1 MEINAKRLVENIKT
15 LGRIGYEPEKGTTR
29 PAYSKAYFEGEAYVA
44 DLMEASGLSVRKYTV
59 GNLIGTWQST
69 NPDSKILSLGSHI
82 DTVPN
87 GGIYDGTLG
96 VLAAVEC
103 VRTLREQGYR
113 PKHTIQII
121 AFEDEEGNVVGG
133 TFGSKAF
140 TGNKIDE
147 AMLAGMQEQGI
158 TMEDVRNAAQNKDDY
173 LCYLELHI
181 EQGGLL
187 EAEQK
192 DIGVASGIVAI
203 LRYKVRMAGKA
214 NHAGSTPMRLR
225 DDALEKACLSITDL
239 LERVRRESDTMV
251 GTVGTMEIHPGAVNV
266 IPGEVNFIVE
276 LRDMDRRTMY
286 GLVDRWAAAWKDRG
300 LTLSP
305 YIDQEE
311 TRCDLRLLEI
321 VRGAADS
328 LGLKRMEMHSGA
340 GHDLINMGKFTPSAL
355 IFIPSRDGISHSIDE
370 YSSPKA
376 IADGANIL
384 LETLLRVDR
393 LDELI
398 GKTDL

>member
-1 MEINAKRLVENIKT
+1 
-15 LGRIGYEPEKGTTR
+15 
-29 PAYSKAYFEGEAYVA
+29 
-44 DLMEASGLSVRKYTV
+44 
-59 GNLIGTWQST
+59 
-69 NPDSKILSLGSHI
+69 
-82 DTVPN
+82 
-87 GGIYDGTLG
+87 
-96 VLAAVEC
+96 
-103 VRTLREQGYR
+103 
-113 PKHTIQII
+113 
-121 AFEDEEGNVVGG
+121 
-133 TFGSKAF
+133 
-140 TGNKIDE
+140 
-147 AMLAGMQEQGI
+147 
-158 TMEDVRNAAQNKDDY
+158 
-173 LCYLELHI
+173 
-181 EQGGLL
+181 
-187 EAEQK
+187 
-192 DIGVASGIVAI
+192 
-203 LRYKVRMAGKA
+203 
-214 NHAGSTPMRLR
+214 
-225 DDALEKACLSITDL
+225 
-239 LERVRRESDTMV
+239 
-251 GTVGTMEIHPGAVNV
+251 MEIHTGPVNV

-300 LTLSP
+300 LTISP